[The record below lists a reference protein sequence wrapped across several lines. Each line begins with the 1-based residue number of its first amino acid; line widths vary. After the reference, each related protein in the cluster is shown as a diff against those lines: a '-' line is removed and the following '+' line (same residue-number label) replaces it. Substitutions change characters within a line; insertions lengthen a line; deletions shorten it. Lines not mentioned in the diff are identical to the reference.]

1 MKKILFCT
9 LCLIT
14 LLTMPFMAGCNKDKV
29 TGIEVTNYES
39 VVLKG
44 KELTGLKVNT
54 IINDKTKGDIVDV
67 NNDMI
72 TGYDKSKTGSQ
83 TVKITYGGFD
93 FTFNVYVADK
103 IITNATELRAALK
116 AQKSGEV
123 LALKSGTYNIDRDE
137 TTEYEGQTGYYF
149 LLNVSNITIKGIGD
163 VVIKSTVESP
173 NGVWASQNFV
183 TIVGDNTTIDN
194 VTFMCKKEPNKVIEI
209 LGKNTTLKNIK
220 VEPIDTVK
228 FAGSIYLSTSAGNT
242 TIENTTLKYGR
253 ITTSG
258 ASGSTLTLKNV
269 TIDFAGAYLDD
280 STKESTFWGFDNS
293 RSKITVT
300 ATNCKVLVSPEF
312 KAMPEYATFTAQLP
326 KGIVVE
332 EKK

>member
-1 MKKILFCT
+1 MKKFLLCT
-9 LCLIT
+9 LCLLA
-14 LLTMPFMAGCNKDKV
+14 LLIMPSMVGCKKDKV
-29 TGIEVTNYES
+29 TGIEVTKYES

-44 KELTGLKVNT
+44 TELTGLKVNT

-67 NNDMI
+67 SNDMI
-72 TGYDKSKTGSQ
+72 SGYDKTKTGNQ
-83 TVKITYGGFD
+83 TVKITYEGFD
-93 FTFNVYVADK
+93 YTFDVYVADK

-116 AQKSGEV
+116 AQKSKEV

-149 LLNVSNITIKGIGD
+149 LLNVSNLTIKGIGD

-209 LGKNTTLKNIK
+209 IGKNTTLKNIK
-220 VEPIDTVK
+220 VEPMDTVK
-228 FAGSIYLSTSAGNT
+228 FAGSIYLSTSSGNT
-242 TIENTTLKYGR
+242 TIENATLKYGR

-258 ASGSTLTLKNV
+258 AAGSTLTLKNV

-293 RSKITVT
+293 RSKISVN
-300 ATNCKVLVSPEF
+300 ATNCKILVSPEF
-312 KAMPEYATFTAQLP
+312 KAMSEYTTFTAQLP
-326 KGIVVE
+326 QGIVVE